1 MKKVWKKLLA
11 AAGMTAAL
19 VSTSGCMVSI
29 QFDRSKRQLPQK
41 LSSSDEK
48 TWAAEPVWVSSGE
61 AGVLTKE
68 SKESQAFESEFEPE
82 SEKESESE
90 QETAEM
96 TEKESES
103 LTEST
108 TADSFVIP
116 LPPQVGR
123 FVLKEQD
130 KLGRSKINEKII
142 MEESGDYRNGR
153 NNDDDDGM

>member
-41 LSSSDEK
+41 LSSADEK
-48 TWAAEPVWVSSGE
+48 TWAAEPVW
-61 AGVLTKE
+61 
-68 SKESQAFESEFEPE
+68 EPE
-82 SEKESESE
+82 SEKENESE
-90 QETAEM
+90 QGTAEM

-103 LTEST
+103 PTEST

-116 LPPQVGR
+116 MPPQVG
-123 FVLKEQD
+123 
-130 KLGRSKINEKII
+130 
-142 MEESGDYRNGR
+142 
-153 NNDDDDGM
+153 

>member
-1 MKKVWKKLLA
+1 MQLTGRAERKTRMKKVWKKLLA

-41 LSSSDEK
+41 LSSADEK
-48 TWAAEPVWVSSGE
+48 AWAADPVWVSSGE

-68 SKESQAFESEFEPE
+68 SQAFESE

-90 QETAEM
+90 QGTAKM

-103 LTEST
+103 PTEST

-116 LPPQVGR
+116 LPPQVG
-123 FVLKEQD
+123 
-130 KLGRSKINEKII
+130 
-142 MEESGDYRNGR
+142 
-153 NNDDDDGM
+153 

>member
-19 VSTSGCMVSI
+19 ASTSGCMVSI

-90 QETAEM
+90 QRTVAET

-103 LTEST
+103 PTEST

-116 LPPQVGR
+116 LPPQVG
-123 FVLKEQD
+123 
-130 KLGRSKINEKII
+130 
-142 MEESGDYRNGR
+142 
-153 NNDDDDGM
+153 

>member
-19 VSTSGCMVSI
+19 ASTSGCMVSI

-90 QETAEM
+90 QGTAKM

-103 LTEST
+103 PTEST

-116 LPPQVGR
+116 LPPQAG
-123 FVLKEQD
+123 
-130 KLGRSKINEKII
+130 
-142 MEESGDYRNGR
+142 
-153 NNDDDDGM
+153 

>member
-41 LSSSDEK
+41 LSSADEK

-68 SKESQAFESEFEPE
+68 SQAFESEFETGN
-82 SEKESESE
+82 SRDDRKRVRV
-90 QETAEM
+90 
-96 TEKESES
+96 
-103 LTEST
+103 
-108 TADSFVIP
+108 ADRKYNSRQ
-116 LPPQVGR
+116 LCNSSAAAGR
-123 FVLKEQD
+123 LIRIKRT
-130 KLGRSKINEKII
+130 G
-142 MEESGDYRNGR
+142 
-153 NNDDDDGM
+153 

>member
-41 LSSSDEK
+41 LSSADEK

-68 SKESQAFESEFEPE
+68 SQAFESE

-90 QETAEM
+90 PGTAKM
-96 TEKESES
+96 TERESES
-103 LTEST
+103 PTEST

-116 LPPQVGR
+116 LPPQAG
-123 FVLKEQD
+123 
-130 KLGRSKINEKII
+130 
-142 MEESGDYRNGR
+142 
-153 NNDDDDGM
+153 

>member
-19 VSTSGCMVSI
+19 ASTSGCMVSI

-41 LSSSDEK
+41 LSSADEK

-68 SKESQAFESEFEPE
+68 SQAIEPE

-90 QETAEM
+90 QGTAEM

-103 LTEST
+103 PTEST

-116 LPPQVGR
+116 LPPQVG
-123 FVLKEQD
+123 
-130 KLGRSKINEKII
+130 
-142 MEESGDYRNGR
+142 
-153 NNDDDDGM
+153 

>member
-19 VSTSGCMVSI
+19 ASTSGCMVSI

-90 QETAEM
+90 QGTVAET

-103 LTEST
+103 PTEST

-116 LPPQVGR
+116 LPPQVG
-123 FVLKEQD
+123 
-130 KLGRSKINEKII
+130 
-142 MEESGDYRNGR
+142 
-153 NNDDDDGM
+153 

>member
-1 MKKVWKKLLA
+1 MQLTGRAERKTRIKKVWKKLLA

-41 LSSSDEK
+41 LSSADEK

-68 SKESQAFESEFEPE
+68 SQAFESE

-90 QETAEM
+90 QGTAKM
-96 TEKESES
+96 TERESES
-103 LTEST
+103 PTEST

-116 LPPQVGR
+116 LPPQAG
-123 FVLKEQD
+123 
-130 KLGRSKINEKII
+130 
-142 MEESGDYRNGR
+142 
-153 NNDDDDGM
+153 

>member
-19 VSTSGCMVSI
+19 ASTSGCMVSI

-68 SKESQAFESEFEPE
+68 SQAFESE

-90 QETAEM
+90 QGTAEM

-103 LTEST
+103 PTEST

-116 LPPQVGR
+116 LPPQVG
-123 FVLKEQD
+123 
-130 KLGRSKINEKII
+130 
-142 MEESGDYRNGR
+142 
-153 NNDDDDGM
+153 

>member
-1 MKKVWKKLLA
+1 MQLTGRAERKTRMKKVWKKLLA

-41 LSSSDEK
+41 LSSADEK

-68 SKESQAFESEFEPE
+68 SQAFESEFE
-82 SEKESESE
+82 KESESE
-90 QETAEM
+90 QGTAKM

-103 LTEST
+103 PTEST

-116 LPPQVGR
+116 LPPQAG
-123 FVLKEQD
+123 
-130 KLGRSKINEKII
+130 
-142 MEESGDYRNGR
+142 
-153 NNDDDDGM
+153 

>member
-1 MKKVWKKLLA
+1 MQLTGRAERKTRMKKVWKKLLA

-41 LSSSDEK
+41 LSSADEK
-48 TWAAEPVWVSSGE
+48 TWTAEPVWVSSGE

-68 SKESQAFESEFEPE
+68 SQAFESE

-90 QETAEM
+90 QGTAAET

-103 LTEST
+103 PTEST

-116 LPPQVGR
+116 LPPQAG
-123 FVLKEQD
+123 
-130 KLGRSKINEKII
+130 
-142 MEESGDYRNGR
+142 
-153 NNDDDDGM
+153 

>member
-11 AAGMTAAL
+11 AAEMTAAL

-41 LSSSDEK
+41 LSSADEK

-68 SKESQAFESEFEPE
+68 SQAFESE

-90 QETAEM
+90 QGTAKM
-96 TEKESES
+96 TERESES
-103 LTEST
+103 PTEST

-116 LPPQVGR
+116 LPPQAG
-123 FVLKEQD
+123 
-130 KLGRSKINEKII
+130 
-142 MEESGDYRNGR
+142 
-153 NNDDDDGM
+153 

>member
-41 LSSSDEK
+41 LSSADEK

-90 QETAEM
+90 QGTVAET

-103 LTEST
+103 PTEST

-116 LPPQVGR
+116 LPPQVG
-123 FVLKEQD
+123 
-130 KLGRSKINEKII
+130 
-142 MEESGDYRNGR
+142 
-153 NNDDDDGM
+153 

>member
-11 AAGMTAAL
+11 TAGMTAAL

-90 QETAEM
+90 QGTAAEM

-103 LTEST
+103 PTEST

-116 LPPQVGR
+116 MPPQVG
-123 FVLKEQD
+123 
-130 KLGRSKINEKII
+130 
-142 MEESGDYRNGR
+142 
-153 NNDDDDGM
+153 

>member
-1 MKKVWKKLLA
+1 MKKVWKKLLV

-41 LSSSDEK
+41 LSSADEK

-68 SKESQAFESEFEPE
+68 SKESQAFESEFESE

-90 QETAEM
+90 QGTVAET

-103 LTEST
+103 PTEST

-116 LPPQVGR
+116 LPPQVG
-123 FVLKEQD
+123 
-130 KLGRSKINEKII
+130 
-142 MEESGDYRNGR
+142 
-153 NNDDDDGM
+153 

>member
-19 VSTSGCMVSI
+19 ASTSGCMVSI

-61 AGVLTKE
+61 AGVLA
-68 SKESQAFESEFEPE
+68 KESQAFESEFE
-82 SEKESESE
+82 KESESE
-90 QETAEM
+90 QGTAEM

-103 LTEST
+103 PTEST

-116 LPPQVGR
+116 LPPQVG
-123 FVLKEQD
+123 
-130 KLGRSKINEKII
+130 
-142 MEESGDYRNGR
+142 
-153 NNDDDDGM
+153 

>member
-19 VSTSGCMVSI
+19 VATSGCMVSI

-68 SKESQAFESEFEPE
+68 SQAFESEFEPE

-90 QETAEM
+90 QGTAEM

-103 LTEST
+103 PTEST

-116 LPPQVGR
+116 LPPQVG
-123 FVLKEQD
+123 
-130 KLGRSKINEKII
+130 
-142 MEESGDYRNGR
+142 
-153 NNDDDDGM
+153 

>member
-41 LSSSDEK
+41 LSSADEK
-48 TWAAEPVWVSSGE
+48 TWEAEPVWVSSGE

-68 SKESQAFESEFEPE
+68 SQAFESEFE
-82 SEKESESE
+82 KESESE
-90 QETAEM
+90 QGTAKM

-103 LTEST
+103 PTEST

-116 LPPQVGR
+116 LPPQAG
-123 FVLKEQD
+123 
-130 KLGRSKINEKII
+130 
-142 MEESGDYRNGR
+142 
-153 NNDDDDGM
+153 

>member
-68 SKESQAFESEFEPE
+68 SKESQAFESEFESE

-90 QETAEM
+90 QGTAAET

-103 LTEST
+103 PTEST

-116 LPPQVGR
+116 LPPQVG
-123 FVLKEQD
+123 
-130 KLGRSKINEKII
+130 
-142 MEESGDYRNGR
+142 
-153 NNDDDDGM
+153 

>member
-1 MKKVWKKLLA
+1 MGRAERKTRMKKVWKKLLA

-41 LSSSDEK
+41 LSSADEK

-68 SKESQAFESEFEPE
+68 SQAFESE

-90 QETAEM
+90 PGTAKM

-103 LTEST
+103 PTEST

-116 LPPQVGR
+116 LPPQAG
-123 FVLKEQD
+123 
-130 KLGRSKINEKII
+130 
-142 MEESGDYRNGR
+142 
-153 NNDDDDGM
+153 

>member
-41 LSSSDEK
+41 LSLADEK

-68 SKESQAFESEFEPE
+68 SQAFESE

-90 QETAEM
+90 QGTAEII
-96 TEKESES
+96 EQESES
-103 LTEST
+103 PTEST

-116 LPPQVGR
+116 LPPQVG
-123 FVLKEQD
+123 
-130 KLGRSKINEKII
+130 
-142 MEESGDYRNGR
+142 
-153 NNDDDDGM
+153 

>member
-11 AAGMTAAL
+11 AAGMTSAL

-41 LSSSDEK
+41 LSSADEK

-61 AGVLTKE
+61 SGVLT
-68 SKESQAFESEFEPE
+68 KESQAFESE

-90 QETAEM
+90 QGTAEI

-103 LTEST
+103 PTEST
-108 TADSFVIP
+108 TADSFLIP
-116 LPPQVGR
+116 LPPQAG
-123 FVLKEQD
+123 
-130 KLGRSKINEKII
+130 
-142 MEESGDYRNGR
+142 
-153 NNDDDDGM
+153 

>member
-11 AAGMTAAL
+11 VAGMTAAL

-41 LSSSDEK
+41 LSSADEK

-68 SKESQAFESEFEPE
+68 SKESQAFESE
-82 SEKESESE
+82 SEKESEFE
-90 QETAEM
+90 QGTVAEI

-103 LTEST
+103 STEST

-116 LPPQVGR
+116 LPPQAG
-123 FVLKEQD
+123 
-130 KLGRSKINEKII
+130 
-142 MEESGDYRNGR
+142 
-153 NNDDDDGM
+153 

>member
-1 MKKVWKKLLA
+1 MKKVWKKLLT

-41 LSSSDEK
+41 LSSADEK

-68 SKESQAFESEFEPE
+68 SESP
-82 SEKESESE
+82 
-90 QETAEM
+90 
-96 TEKESES
+96 
-103 LTEST
+103 TEST

-116 LPPQVGR
+116 LPPQVG
-123 FVLKEQD
+123 
-130 KLGRSKINEKII
+130 
-142 MEESGDYRNGR
+142 
-153 NNDDDDGM
+153 

>member
-19 VSTSGCMVSI
+19 ASTSGCMVSI

-61 AGVLTKE
+61 AGVLA
-68 SKESQAFESEFEPE
+68 KESQAFESEFE
-82 SEKESESE
+82 KESESE
-90 QETAEM
+90 QGTAEM

-103 LTEST
+103 PTEST

-116 LPPQVGR
+116 MPPQVG
-123 FVLKEQD
+123 
-130 KLGRSKINEKII
+130 
-142 MEESGDYRNGR
+142 
-153 NNDDDDGM
+153 

>member
-11 AAGMTAAL
+11 TAGMTAAL
-19 VSTSGCMVSI
+19 ASTSGCMVSI

-68 SKESQAFESEFEPE
+68 SQAFESEFEPE

-103 LTEST
+103 PTEST

-116 LPPQVGR
+116 LPPQVG
-123 FVLKEQD
+123 
-130 KLGRSKINEKII
+130 
-142 MEESGDYRNGR
+142 
-153 NNDDDDGM
+153 

>member
-19 VSTSGCMVSI
+19 VSISGCMVSI

-68 SKESQAFESEFEPE
+68 SQAFESEFEPE

-90 QETAEM
+90 QGTAEM

-103 LTEST
+103 PTEST

-116 LPPQVGR
+116 LPPQVG
-123 FVLKEQD
+123 
-130 KLGRSKINEKII
+130 
-142 MEESGDYRNGR
+142 
-153 NNDDDDGM
+153 

>member
-11 AAGMTAAL
+11 TAGMTAAL

-68 SKESQAFESEFEPE
+68 SQAFESEFEPE

-90 QETAEM
+90 QGTAEM

-103 LTEST
+103 PTEST

-116 LPPQVGR
+116 MLPQVG
-123 FVLKEQD
+123 
-130 KLGRSKINEKII
+130 
-142 MEESGDYRNGR
+142 
-153 NNDDDDGM
+153 

>member
-19 VSTSGCMVSI
+19 ASTSGCMVSI

-61 AGVLTKE
+61 AGVLA
-68 SKESQAFESEFEPE
+68 KESQAFEPE

-90 QETAEM
+90 QGTAEM

-103 LTEST
+103 PTEST

-116 LPPQVGR
+116 LPPQVG
-123 FVLKEQD
+123 
-130 KLGRSKINEKII
+130 
-142 MEESGDYRNGR
+142 
-153 NNDDDDGM
+153 

>member
-41 LSSSDEK
+41 LSSADEK
-48 TWAAEPVWVSSGE
+48 AWAADPVWVSSGE

-90 QETAEM
+90 QGTAAET

-103 LTEST
+103 PTEST

-116 LPPQVGR
+116 LPPQVG
-123 FVLKEQD
+123 
-130 KLGRSKINEKII
+130 
-142 MEESGDYRNGR
+142 
-153 NNDDDDGM
+153 

>member
-41 LSSSDEK
+41 LSSADEK
-48 TWAAEPVWVSSGE
+48 TWAAEPVWVSLGE
-61 AGVLTKE
+61 SGVLT
-68 SKESQAFESEFEPE
+68 KESQAFESE

-90 QETAEM
+90 QGTAAET

-103 LTEST
+103 PTEST

-116 LPPQVGR
+116 LPPQAG
-123 FVLKEQD
+123 
-130 KLGRSKINEKII
+130 
-142 MEESGDYRNGR
+142 
-153 NNDDDDGM
+153 

>member
-41 LSSSDEK
+41 LSSADEK

-90 QETAEM
+90 QGTVAEI

-103 LTEST
+103 PTEST

-116 LPPQVGR
+116 LPPQVG
-123 FVLKEQD
+123 
-130 KLGRSKINEKII
+130 
-142 MEESGDYRNGR
+142 
-153 NNDDDDGM
+153 

>member
-41 LSSSDEK
+41 LSSADEK

-68 SKESQAFESEFEPE
+68 SQAFESE

-90 QETAEM
+90 QGTAKM
-96 TEKESES
+96 TERESES
-103 LTEST
+103 PTEST

-116 LPPQVGR
+116 LPPQVGQGARRVNKAASSRTLRCSPEMSR
-123 FVLKEQD
+123 F
-130 KLGRSKINEKII
+130 R
-142 MEESGDYRNGR
+142 
-153 NNDDDDGM
+153 

>member
-68 SKESQAFESEFEPE
+68 SKESQAFESEFESE

-90 QETAEM
+90 QGTVAET

-103 LTEST
+103 PTEST

-116 LPPQVGR
+116 LPPQAG
-123 FVLKEQD
+123 
-130 KLGRSKINEKII
+130 
-142 MEESGDYRNGR
+142 
-153 NNDDDDGM
+153 